1 MPRGYA
7 ISDDLD
13 LARRALERIP
23 LVERPGFFDA
33 LRIGMQEH
41 DRRVARRWRRVSA
54 ALGVIA
60 VAAVAATAVLAA
72 TAVSGAVPRVA
83 DETLSC
89 AIQVRTSAHAL
100 DVSAVTENTNPAART
115 SAAYFDVYTFTKKA
129 TSNPSSPF
137 VPQVEFGSVLD
148 SLKIDRSL
156 CRPSHRSVA
165 LRPSGLTPNGTVTPT
180 FQGGF
185 EQRCITAA
193 RALIRFRLSEV
204 GGVPTRA
211 QVAIRDDNAKETP
224 IAYVVWT
231 PKRISYSLEDNCLPY
246 NGGG

>member
-1 MPRGYA
+1 M
-7 ISDDLD
+7 SDDSD
-13 LARRALERIP
+13 LAGRALEQLLLAP
-23 LVERPGFFDA
+23 QRPSFFDT
-33 LRIGMQEH
+33 LRVQMQEH
-41 DRRVARRWRRVSA
+41 DRRATRRWRRMSA
-54 ALGVIA
+54 MLGVIA
-60 VAAVAATAVLAA
+60 AAAVAATAVLAA
-72 TAVSGAVPRVA
+72 TVAHGSVPRIV
-83 DETLSC
+83 DQTLSC
-89 AIQVRTSAHAL
+89 AVQLRTSAHAL
-100 DVSAVTENTNPAART
+100 DVSADTENTDPAART

-211 QVAIRDDNAKETP
+211 QVAIRDDNAKGTP
-224 IAYVVWT
+224 IAYVVWA
-231 PKRISYSLEDNCLPY
+231 PKRISYSLEDNCVPY

>member
-1 MPRGYA
+1 M
-7 ISDDLD
+7 SDDSD
-13 LARRALERIP
+13 LAGRALEQLSLAP
-23 LVERPGFFDA
+23 QRPSFFDT
-33 LRIGMQEH
+33 LRVRMHEH
-41 DRRVARRWRRVSA
+41 DRRAARRWRRMSA
-54 ALGVIA
+54 VLGVIA
-60 VAAVAATAVLAA
+60 AAAVAATAVLASTVA
-72 TAVSGAVPRVA
+72 HSSVSTRVV
-83 DETLSC
+83 DQTLSC
-89 AIQVRTSAHAL
+89 AVQLRTSAHAL
-100 DVSAVTENTNPAART
+100 DVSAETENTDPAART
-115 SAAYFDVYTFTKKA
+115 SAAYLDVYTFTKKA
-129 TSNPSSPF
+129 TSNLSSPF

-148 SLKIDRSL
+148 SLKVDRSL

-193 RALIRFRLSEV
+193 RALIRLRLSEV

-224 IAYVVWT
+224 IAYVVWG
-231 PKRISYSLEDNCLPY
+231 PKRISYSLEDNCVPY